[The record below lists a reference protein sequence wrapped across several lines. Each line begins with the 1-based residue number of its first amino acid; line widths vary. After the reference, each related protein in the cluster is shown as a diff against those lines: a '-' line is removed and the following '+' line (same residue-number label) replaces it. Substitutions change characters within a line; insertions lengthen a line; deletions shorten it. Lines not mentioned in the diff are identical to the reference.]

1 MNDQPTPERIGR
13 ELRFLK
19 IYAICSSIALGGLLV
34 GAFRPGAQTQEL
46 IKARRIEL
54 VNEDG
59 RYALVLAARGKLPG
73 PVFGGKEYPQA
84 LSGGRTTATGMIFF
98 NERGDEV
105 GGLTYHGRRTDSG
118 YTAGGGIMFDQF
130 DQDQVVGIRYSDNGT
145 RRSAGLDV
153 WDRSP
158 DVAMS
163 SIIDML
169 QARAKATGAVRDSI
183 DRVIRATPGM
193 DKSAHRIFL
202 GSENRNATL
211 LLRDVAGRPRVR
223 LYVDSANVARLEFL
237 NETGA
242 VVDAFPR

>member
-1 MNDQPTPERIGR
+1 MSNQPTPERIGR
-13 ELRFLK
+13 ELRLLK
-19 IYAICSSIALGGLLV
+19 VYAVCSSIALGALLIA
-34 GAFRPGAQTQEL
+34 AFRPDVQTQEL

-54 VNEDG
+54 VNDDG
-59 RYALVLAARGKLPG
+59 RYALVLAARGRLPG
-73 PVFGGKEYPQA
+73 PVFAGKEYPQE

-118 YTAGGGIMFDQF
+118 YAAGGGIMFDQF
-130 DQDQVVGIRYSDNGT
+130 DQDQVIGLQYSDNGT
-145 RRSAGLDV
+145 RRSAGLHV

-158 DVAMS
+158 DVAIS
-163 SIIDML
+163 SIIDMVE
-169 QARAKATGAVRDSI
+169 ARSRATGPARDSI
-183 DRVIRATPGM
+183 DRAIRATPGM
-193 DKSAHRIFL
+193 EKSAHRIFL

-237 NETGA
+237 NESGQ